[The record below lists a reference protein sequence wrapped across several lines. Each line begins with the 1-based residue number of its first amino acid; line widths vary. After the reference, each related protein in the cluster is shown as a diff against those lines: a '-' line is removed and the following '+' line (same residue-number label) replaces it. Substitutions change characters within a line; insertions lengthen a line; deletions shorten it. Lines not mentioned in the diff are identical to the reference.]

1 MSLFFNKIFK
11 FSIFS
16 IVFFLILINFE
27 HGDVDPFYQKIKG
40 YEKSSLII
48 GTSKAAQGILPSI
61 LNDKL
66 NLSETQSLHN
76 FSFTVYHS
84 PFGQTYLNRIK
95 EKLGGNDKG
104 IFIVT
109 VDPWSISSDWDTIQN
124 KEIFQEKETF
134 MGKLHSMNGW
144 INLEYCLHYFSAQ
157 YMEIL
162 LKKFSNTNNKLH
174 KDGWFEVNIAMDL
187 NQVENRINDKVLEYD
202 KLAESYRFSK
212 IRFDYLVKTIEYLK
226 SQGKVY
232 LIRMPVHQRLLE
244 IENKLVPN
252 FNNILNSVIQ
262 TNQVP
267 YLDFTPKNHAYRYTD
282 GNHLFKEDAIK
293 VSGQIAEWMSATN

>member
-1 MSLFFNKIFK
+1 MKK
-11 FSIFS
+11 FIAKCLIFS
-16 IVFFLILINFE
+16 IVLIFSFIGFFLFE
-27 HGDVDPFYQKIKG
+27 QGDVDPFYQKLRG

-48 GTSKAAQGILPSI
+48 GTSKAAQGILPSVM
-61 LNDKL
+61 DERL
-66 NLSETQSLHN
+66 NLSESNSLHN

-84 PFGQTYLNRIK
+84 PFGQTYLDRIR
-95 EKLGGNDKG
+95 EKLRGNDKG

-157 YMEIL
+157 YIEIL
-162 LKKFSNTNNKLH
+162 LKKFSTTNSKLH

-187 NQVENRINDKVLEYD
+187 DQVENRINDKVLEYD
-202 KLAESYRFSK
+202 KLADSYRFSK

-232 LIRMPVHQRLLE
+232 LVRMPVHQRLLE
-244 IENKLVPN
+244 IENELVPN
-252 FNNILNSVIQ
+252 FNNILNPVIQ
-262 TNQVP
+262 SNQIP
-267 YLDFTPKNHAYRYTD
+267 YLDLTPKNHAYRYTD
-282 GNHLFKEDAIK
+282 GNHLFKEDART
-293 VSGQIAEWMSATN
+293 VSGQIAEWISATN